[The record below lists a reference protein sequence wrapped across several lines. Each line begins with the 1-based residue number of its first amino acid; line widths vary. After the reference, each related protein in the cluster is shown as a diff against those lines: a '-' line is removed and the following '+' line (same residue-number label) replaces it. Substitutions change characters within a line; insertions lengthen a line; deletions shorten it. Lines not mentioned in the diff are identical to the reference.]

1 MSAIITGEAVVL
13 ELRPASFAAR
23 SLGAAIDVLVTIVL
37 VIGAVWAFATI
48 PFMIDAAAAKAI
60 FLVLLVGILVG
71 VPVAVETMTRG
82 RSLGKLALGLRIVRD
97 DGGSIRFRHALIRG
111 LLGVFEIYMTLGSVA
126 FLVSLFNEKSKRLGD
141 MVAGTYAIRDRAP
154 QPKPLQ
160 VFVVPALQPWAKLAD
175 IGRLPDSLARRISIF
190 LRQGTQMSPESR
202 FAMAASLAEEASPHV
217 APLPPAGTPPEV
229 FLSAL
234 ISERRDR
241 EFARLSAAAVQ
252 ADKVRLRLAAHG
264 VGGHSG
270 AFSAD
275 PSSTPGNTRLGG

>member
-37 VIGAVWAFATI
+37 VIGAVWAFATL
-48 PFMIDAAAAKAI
+48 PFMLDSAASRAI
-60 FLVLLVGILVG
+60 FLVLLVAILVG
-71 VPVAVETMTRG
+71 VPIAVETITRG
-82 RSLGKLALGLRIVRD
+82 KSLGKLAMGLRVVRD

-190 LRQGTQMSPESR
+190 LRQGAQMSPESR
-202 FAMAASLAEEASPHV
+202 FAMAVSLAEEASPHV
-217 APLPPAGTPPEV
+217 APLPPVGTPPEV

-241 EFARLSAAAVQ
+241 EFARLSAASEQ
-252 ADKVRLRLAAHG
+252 ADRVRARLAAHG
-264 VGGHSG
+264 VGGN
-270 AFSAD
+270 
-275 PSSTPGNTRLGG
+275 SSTPGSTRMGG